1 MKAILRSSR
10 QLIVYGMIGCMGASL
25 DFIIFWLLTN
35 RVGIH
40 YQLSNF
46 IGVLFGI
53 TNNFF
58 LNAYF
63 NFKTTDRLFVRFI
76 SFLGVGLTGWGMSAG
91 LLWVF
96 IDRMGMANAYA
107 KLLTIFFVTAVQFV
121 LNKFITFKKRS

>member
-1 MKAILRSSR
+1 
-10 QLIVYGMIGCMGASL
+10 MGASL
-25 DFIIFWLLTN
+25 DFLIFWVLTN
-35 RVGIH
+35 RAGFH

-46 IGVLFGI
+46 IGVVFGI

-63 NFKTTDRLFVRFI
+63 NFKTTDRLFVRFA
-76 SFLGVGLTGWGMSAG
+76 SFLGVGLTGWVMSAG

-96 IDRMGMANAYA
+96 IDRMGIVNAYA

-121 LNKFITFKKRS
+121 LNKFITFRNGAKNV